1 VPSRVAVVGV
11 SEPLPKDAQR
21 AVEQADLVVG
31 SRRQL
36 DAVGRDGLELFG
48 PLAEVLDAVADEP
61 GSVCVLASGDPGFF
75 GIVRPLAER
84 FGADTLDVHP
94 APSAVALAF
103 ACLGLPWDDAVVVSA
118 HGRPLDE
125 AVGAVLRA
133 DKAAVLVSPENS
145 PQALGR
151 ALLDAGA
158 THTGVAVCSRLG
170 LADEH
175 VERTDLVALAGGAWD
190 PLSVVVLFHGTGVA
204 AAKSLA
210 FGAPDGAYAHRAGM
224 ITKAEVRA
232 VVISKLQLPGA
243 GVLWDVGAGSG
254 SVALEC
260 AAIAP
265 ALDVYAVERNVAELH
280 VNARESA
287 VRVVEGDVPAALAEL
302 PDPHRVFVGGGGID
316 VLDAARA
323 RLRAGGRIVATFAA
337 LDRAASAADR
347 LGHLTQVSIARG
359 SRLPDGSFRLASE
372 NPVFVAWG
380 PDE

>member
-1 VPSRVAVVGV
+1 MPSRVAVVGV
-11 SEPLPKDAQR
+11 NEPLAKDAQR

-48 PLAEVLDAVADEP
+48 PLPEVLDAVAAEP
-61 GSVCVLASGDPGFF
+61 GAVCVLASGDPGFF

-84 FGADTLDVHP
+84 FGPEVIDVYP

-103 ACLGLPWDDAVVVSA
+103 ARLGLPWDDAVVVSA
-118 HGRPLDE
+118 HGRRLDE
-125 AVGAVLRA
+125 AVGVLLRA

-175 VERTDLVALAGGAWD
+175 VERVDLATLADGGWD
-190 PLSVVVLFHGTGVA
+190 PLSVLVLFHGTGVA
-204 AAKSLA
+204 AAKSLS
-210 FGAPDGAYAHRAGM
+210 FGLPDARYAHRAGM

-232 VVISKLQLPGA
+232 VVLSKLQLPAA

-260 AAIAP
+260 ADVVP
-265 ALDVYAVERNVAELH
+265 TLDVYAVDRDASELDG
-280 VNARESA
+280 NTGGSK
-287 VRVVEGDVPAALAEL
+287 VRVVRGEAPAALAGL
-302 PDPHRVFVGGGGID
+302 PDPDRVFVGGGGLD
-316 VLDAARA
+316 VLDAVLA
-323 RLRAGGRIVATFAA
+323 RLRSGGRIVATFAA
-337 LDRAASAADR
+337 VDRAAAAADR

-359 SRLPDGSFRLASE
+359 SRLPDGSFRLAAE

-380 PDE
+380 PAE